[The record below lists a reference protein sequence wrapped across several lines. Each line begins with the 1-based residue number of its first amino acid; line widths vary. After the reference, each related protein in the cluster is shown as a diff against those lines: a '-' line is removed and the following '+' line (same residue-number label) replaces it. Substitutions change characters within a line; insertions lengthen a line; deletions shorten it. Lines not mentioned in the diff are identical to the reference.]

1 MSTLLDRKD
10 RMSMASGLEVRVPY
24 ADHCLVEY
32 VFNAPWSF
40 KCHNGVVKSLL
51 RDAAEPWIPDDIRMR
66 KKSPY
71 PKTHNPAYEAIVRK
85 RLGDIMKDSSKPIHT
100 LVDEGEVHK
109 LMESKSDY
117 GKPWFGQLMAGP
129 QMMAYLIEINY
140 WLKKYEIRTE
150 L

>member
-1 MSTLLDRKD
+1 M
-10 RMSMASGLEVRVPY
+10 
-24 ADHCLVEY
+24 
-32 VFNAPWSF
+32 
-40 KCHNGVVKSLL
+40 
-51 RDAAEPWIPDDIRMR
+51 
-66 KKSPY
+66 
-71 PKTHNPAYEAIVRK
+71 RK
-85 RLGDIMKDSSKPIHT
+85 RLGDIMKDSSEPIHT